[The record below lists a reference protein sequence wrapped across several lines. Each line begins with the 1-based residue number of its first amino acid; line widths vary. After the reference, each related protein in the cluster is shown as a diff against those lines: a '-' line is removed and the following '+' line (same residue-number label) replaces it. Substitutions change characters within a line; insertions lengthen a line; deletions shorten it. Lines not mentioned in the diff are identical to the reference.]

1 VEPNTTSKPNG
12 KSTLFNKTRIG
23 HFTSQEDLPVMV
35 DDDTKMLPI
44 VDDHRCGLKI
54 DGCSKEM
61 MVGIAYCQS
70 RHPTTMQQQQQQQD
84 EMEEMCLDV
93 LSQSI
98 LAPNEYEMNI

>member
-1 VEPNTTSKPNG
+1 
-12 KSTLFNKTRIG
+12 
-23 HFTSQEDLPVMV
+23 MV

-70 RHPTTMQQQQQQQD
+70 RHPTTMQQQQQQKQEE
-84 EMEEMCLDV
+84 EMEEMRLHV